1 MGCRCLSGWVGDRLV
16 CPGLVARLPWCL
28 LIVVCK
34 CASWILQNAAL
45 AEWVFASF
53 CKCGRGLEAVMDNAA
68 FDTADVPLLFAVKY
82 LIREYRN
89 CIATLQLMLDEN
101 RDLFVPLPNDHP
113 VALGIPLPHSLL
125 APHRHFCDAV
135 RAAIAT
141 IESLVESMEAWADDI
156 ERTVRDAVRQTR
168 RMLQNRSHPY

>member
-1 MGCRCLSGWVGDRLV
+1 MPLSCLHAVALGRLIFV
-16 CPGLVARLPWCL
+16 TCSLWL
-28 LIVVCK
+28 
-34 CASWILQNAAL
+34 SNM
-45 AEWVFASF
+45 
-53 CKCGRGLEAVMDNAA
+53 RGLWVRNKGMKNPSL
-68 FDTADVPLLFAVKY
+68 DTADAPLLFAVRY

-89 CIATLQLMLDEN
+89 CIASLQFMLDEN

-125 APHRHFCDAV
+125 APHRQFCDAV

-156 ERTVRDAVRQTR
+156 ERTIRDAVRQTR

>member
-1 MGCRCLSGWVGDRLV
+1 
-16 CPGLVARLPWCL
+16 
-28 LIVVCK
+28 
-34 CASWILQNAAL
+34 
-45 AEWVFASF
+45 
-53 CKCGRGLEAVMDNAA
+53 MDNAA
-68 FDTADVPLLFAVKY
+68 LDTADVPLLFAVKY

-89 CIATLQLMLDEN
+89 CIATLQPMLDEN
-101 RDLFVPLPNDHP
+101 RDLFAPLPNDHP

-141 IESLVESMEAWADDI
+141 IESLVEGMEAWADDI

-168 RMLQNRSHPY
+168 RMLQNRSHPYCLKVVAEQFSSSLHMMVGRGRMATIHPRWQPSRLIDGAQFCDHTMRCGDGESTSGFEAG

>member
-1 MGCRCLSGWVGDRLV
+1 MIKKLLWLSDMELG
-16 CPGLVARLPWCL
+16 
-28 LIVVCK
+28 
-34 CASWILQNAAL
+34 
-45 AEWVFASF
+45 
-53 CKCGRGLEAVMDNAA
+53 GRVRNEDMENPSSDA
-68 FDTADVPLLFAVKY
+68 ADVPLLFAVKY

-101 RDLFVPLPNDHP
+101 RDLFVPLPDDHP

>member
-1 MGCRCLSGWVGDRLV
+1 MVPLSGCMHGRRQDCSKKLLWLSVL
-16 CPGLVARLPWCL
+16 ARG
-28 LIVVCK
+28 
-34 CASWILQNAAL
+34 
-45 AEWVFASF
+45 
-53 CKCGRGLEAVMDNAA
+53 GRVRNEDMENPSLDS
-68 FDTADVPLLFAVKY
+68 ADAPLLFAVKY

-101 RDLFVPLPNDHP
+101 RDLFVP

-141 IESLVESMEAWADDI
+141 IEHLVESMEAWADDI
-156 ERTVRDAVRQTR
+156 ERTIRDAVRQTR